1 MADLNCKSGLDF
13 HRPRQGASSCRG
25 RCALMGGLRVVF
37 LLLSGCV
44 CAGVAQDGDPLYS
57 EPWLQS
63 VSLNRSIVKNGFHR
77 ELLIDV
83 KLNEG
88 AHHDCCIMIKEHLP
102 QGLYVDPYELASLR
116 EHSNTKVFVQKEI
129 DIEAPAYL
137 SPVHTVIIYL
147 NPDPSNPGHFVGTVP
162 VHIRYHRPT
171 ATEETNTLVILTHPH
186 LMIHCQRD
194 NPVQIRWNLSVS
206 EDRCSVSNPS
216 AYQWVNITYQN
227 VVEILTLEVPV
238 GQKKHALVV
247 TAATLLSTVLCCSLL
262 LRVVWMHGQFE
273 S

>member
-1 MADLNCKSGLDF
+1 MMHFEILNGLVYTSVF
-13 HRPRQGASSCRG
+13 GPVGFAF
-25 RCALMGGLRVVF
+25 ALLIFVSEQWIFSDTNG
-37 LLLSGCV
+37 
-44 CAGVAQDGDPLYS
+44 GDPLYS

-63 VSLNRSIVKNGFHR
+63 VSLNRRIVKNGFHR

-88 AHHDCCIMIKEHLP
+88 AHPDCCIMIKEQLP

-116 EHSNTKVFVQKEI
+116 EHSNAKVFVQKEI

-137 SPVHTVIIYL
+137 SSVHTIIIYL
-147 NPDPSNPGHFVGTVP
+147 NPNPSNPGHFVGTVP

-194 NPVQIRWNLSVS
+194 NPVQARWNLSES
-206 EDRCSVSNPS
+206 EDGCSVSNPS

-238 GQKKHALVV
+238 GQKKHTLVV
-247 TAATLLSTVLCCSLL
+247 TAATLLSTILCCSLL
-262 LRVVWMHGQFE
+262 FRVVWVYGQFE